1 MGVPKVGDQAK
12 IFTLPLH
19 FGKKIIG
26 SFGGECDPDKDIKR
40 YSNLLIKGL
49 FNLEQLITEKYKLED
64 INIAI
69 KRLRNGSSIGRT
81 IINL

>member
-1 MGVPKVGDQAK
+1 MC
-12 IFTLPLH
+12 H
-19 FGKKIIG
+19 FGKQIIG

-40 YSNLLIKGL
+40 YSNLLIKGFL
-49 FNLEQLITEKYKLED
+49 NLEKLITEKYKLED

-69 KRLRNGSSIGRT
+69 KRMRNGSSIGRT